1 MVAHGVSP
9 SSLAHKTGLFIYL
22 FIIIIII
29 IINLIAY
36 IYIVKMRETQIKIP
50 N

>member
-22 FIIIIII
+22 LLLLLL
-29 IINLIAY
+29 LI
-36 IYIVKMRETQIKIP
+36 
-50 N
+50 

>member
-29 IINLIAY
+29 NLIAY
-36 IYIVKMRETQIKIP
+36 IYMVKMRETQIKIP